1 MEKSRILKLAYKK
14 STYVKGWYVT
24 RHTRTLF
31 VARKKGREVF
41 FYIFSD
47 TLCCH
52 PVYRV
57 SVEELFYEIN

>member
-1 MEKSRILKLAYKK
+1 MEKSQLLKLAYKK
-14 STYVKGWYVT
+14 PTYVKGWRVT
-24 RHTRTLF
+24 RHTRTSF
-31 VARKKGREVF
+31 VARKEGREVF

-57 SVEELFYEIN
+57 SVEELFCEIN